1 MAAPKT
7 SSTGNVY
14 GPVMTHFID
23 GFNDVKLFLM
33 QSARN
38 PFVSLNLVFT
48 LILTFASMEKF
59 GRTGPADI
67 TYFTDMSFPS
77 SAPPLNAA
85 ITTAIPVLPGVHLAD
100 ATACLPGE
108 SEHSMYQLEGCFGGG
123 LVIGRSGMLG
133 SGYFGFEQNSFNVPH
148 FLWVSSW
155 FVTPIALFLV
165 ANAAWSV
172 FNQWMWWCLYLFIM
186 LWDVVGLV
194 LMLMW
199 HQSPL
204 YNKIIAFVYFAFS
217 ALLMMSVRET
227 WRVLS
232 GAVVH
237 DDYGED
243 VTLPMKSHHPV
254 GIPGFMQGL
263 SLGVGPTARTGE
275 TPGVVYVPV
284 ATDTVPTVL
293 AHTFTRTVLILCEF
307 FFLVPVVAST
317 AFVMS
322 QERAVP
328 FDVQVRAWQA
338 SLLFGIVVV
347 LEKARKTRLSYVTD
361 TVLVMA
367 AVVALSNVLYATIPE
382 LIWGLTNI
390 RMGLSLSVM
399 YICLSLMIFV
409 AIVNVVVNMVYI
421 TFGGNNRQK
430 MAEFQSTD
438 VPVLGDESFSVPK
451 TAYTRVVVMMYYFNV
466 FALVVIKLLLM
477 VVVML
482 GLLQNRH
489 GSGAGD
495 LGILT
500 PLNAGVML

>member
-1 MAAPKT
+1 M
-7 SSTGNVY
+7 N
-14 GPVMTHFID
+14 HFME
-23 GFNDVKLFLM
+23 GFYDVKLFLM
-33 QSARN
+33 QSVRN
-38 PFVSLNLVFT
+38 PFVCLNLVFT
-48 LILTFASMEKF
+48 LILTFTAMEKF
-59 GRTGPADI
+59 GRTGPSDI

-85 ITTAIPVLPGVHLAD
+85 ITTAIPVLPGALLGSD
-100 ATACLPGE
+100 TACLVDE
-108 SEHSMYQLEGCFGGG
+108 KDHSMYNLQGCFGGG

-155 FVTPIALFLV
+155 YVTPIALFLV

-232 GAVVH
+232 SDVTH

-243 VTLPMKSHHPV
+243 VTLPMKSHMPV
-254 GIPGFMQGL
+254 GIPGFMHGL
-263 SLGVGPTARTGE
+263 SLGVGPAVTGAP
-275 TPGVVYVPV
+275 PGVVYVPV

-367 AVVALSNVLYATIPE
+367 AVVALSNVLYSTIPE
-382 LIWGLTNI
+382 LIWTLTNI
-390 RMGLSLSVM
+390 HLGLAMSVM
-399 YICLSLMIFV
+399 YLCLSLMIFV
-409 AIVNVVVNMVYI
+409 ALVNVAINMVYI

-430 MAEFQSTD
+430 MAEFQGTD
-438 VPVLGDESFSVPK
+438 APVLGDESISVPK
-451 TAYTRVVVMMYYFNV
+451 TAYTRVVVAMYYFNV
-466 FALVVIKLLLM
+466 MALVVVKLLLM

-489 GSGAGD
+489 GTGAGD
-495 LGILT
+495 LGVLA